1 MLNQGLGSVF
11 SKLFVVCALIGL
23 AGCETGYFWSVESLG
38 FKRQDI
44 FINSTGNLRDELRSS
59 EKLLRQFSEPNT
71 TSRTDAKALVS
82 QLGAQVSML
91 KKQNRTFKRR
101 GNIWLST
108 LERKGGFQAV
118 NGFGLAELTHS
129 VEGLQMRSRET
140 IESVEALRKSAK
152 KAMKTDFSGFSSD
165 FVQSV
170 NQQIDELQRLE
181 KSIHELSF
189 TIESQT
195 RANS

>member
-11 SKLFVVCALIGL
+11 SKLFVVFALIGL

-59 EKLLRQFSEPNT
+59 EKLLRQFAEPST
-71 TSRTDAKALVS
+71 TSKTDAKALVS

-108 LERKGGFQAV
+108 LERKGGFQAE
-118 NGFGLAELTHS
+118 NGFGLAELTRF
-129 VEGLQMRSRET
+129 VEDLQKRSRET
-140 IESVEALRKSAK
+140 IESVEVLRKSAK

-195 RANS
+195 RTNS